1 MESLNFVSLE
11 DVKRYRGTGAAGS
24 AADLGGD
31 AFMQIIDSMIEGMKE
46 NAVFPETGGD
56 VSAADMFEELN
67 NSKLEAASMMAAGL
81 MGFLPSMNGFDGL
94 EALSQLAQSGAA
106 EQALGLDSVSVDGG
120 AYAQLAGM
128 LARSVYASPQQAEAQ
143 ALNVAE
149 AVAYNN
155 GENVN
160 PTQETKVEFV
170 SYLEGAG
177 ELSQQQAEPMF
188 IVPADSN
195 EADAQAQN
203 ELLSS
208 DKGRSDRQSGT
219 ADAEELAAE
228 QLADTRVYRSIS
240 ELMLERPAQTTL
252 PSLTQQVT
260 EQLSGRLKAGESE
273 FTMSLKP
280 EHLGEITV
288 RIVEKAGKTTL
299 SIVTATKDAAE
310 ALNRELAT
318 LKAAVSP
325 MDVEVKPAVTRH
337 DAAAEQQQMRFDDG
351 NNGEQNRRQQQPR
364 ERRDDKVESFSS
376 SIEQVF
382 ADLAGQA
389 LQLTS
394 A

>member
-56 VSAADMFEELN
+56 VSAADLFEELN

-128 LARSVYASPQQAEAQ
+128 LARSVYASPQAEAQ

-149 AVAYNN
+149 AVVYNN
-155 GENVN
+155 GGNVS
-160 PTQETKVEFV
+160 PTGETAVEFA

-177 ELSQQQAEPMF
+177 EPSQQQAEPMF
-188 IVPADSN
+188 IVPADST

-219 ADAEELAAE
+219 ADVEELAAE

-364 ERRDDKVESFSS
+364 ERRDDRVESFSS

-389 LQLTS
+389 VQLTS

>member
-56 VSAADMFEELN
+56 VSAADLFEELN

-120 AYAQLAGM
+120 TYAQLAGM
-128 LARSVYASPQQAEAQ
+128 LARSVYASPQAEAQ

-149 AVAYNN
+149 AVVYNN
-155 GENVN
+155 GGNVS
-160 PTQETKVEFV
+160 PTGETAVEFA

-177 ELSQQQAEPMF
+177 EPSQQQAEPMF
-188 IVPADSN
+188 IVPADST

-219 ADAEELAAE
+219 ADVEELAAE

-364 ERRDDKVESFSS
+364 ERRDDRVESFSS

-389 LQLTS
+389 VQLTS